1 MKVNSL
7 IAKALLVVLVITGWV
22 LYQSIEQNTALK
34 AENTRLQAELDT
46 AQQALLSVE
55 LQMGQLSAELEA
67 VKKNSLKGVL
77 RETNKVVVSGWEQ
90 LLNVVEDE
98 LNKAKETFGLNDNKP
113 SVAPDNTV
121 PDDKAGSTQ
130 SPVEPQGAEPKS
142 IEPKS
147 VEPEATPPVDDS
159 LKRESTQNKTIL
171 ESAIDAVNAALPNQV
186 DKSAPVSS
194 MGEAGVEA
202 EVDSAALVPPQEVL
216 AAPEAIPAQEK
227 ATNAL
232 KATPAPDTKPAV
244 EAVIDGER
252 T

>member
-113 SVAPDNTV
+113 SIAPDNTV

-130 SPVEPQGAEPKS
+130 SPVEPQGA
-142 IEPKS
+142 EPKS